1 MKEPIR
7 VAVVTHAPFP
17 KGNVS
22 TMRFTSYLRS
32 LAEAGY
38 FAYVLI
44 YCPTRMAASNIQSS
58 GEYFGISY
66 QYSTDITWRKYNI
79 FNKIKYLC
87 KGLINSVS
95 YLRKNSI
102 NTLILY
108 GDNPFIVNMFYRVVS
123 SLCHMKYLGDRSEL
137 PTIEVRHSRVRL
149 YMYGLKQKMFDGLI
163 VMTKELQEFYGR
175 YYSRKS
181 QVFLLPMTIDP
192 HRFDSVEK
200 QTVENKYIA
209 VVFGTHNRDG
219 LYESLCSYQRYR
231 ELGGTFELKLI
242 GNFASMPNHHTL
254 EVLINN
260 MPYKEDIHILGLVSN
275 DEVPYIL
282 KNASC
287 LLTTPNEYISGGFPT
302 KLGEYML
309 SETPIVATAAGE
321 LTEYITPGEEM
332 FLCEPGNIDE
342 IANSILTI
350 EKDTV
355 YARSLA
361 TKARSTALIKF
372 CADSYRDDL
381 ITYLTGKNKDIN
393 NIRFRTIFM

>member
-1 MKEPIR
+1 MNDTIR

-32 LAEAGY
+32 LAEAGC

-58 GEYFGISY
+58 GDYLGIQY

-95 YLRKNSI
+95 YLKKNSI
-102 NTLILY
+102 NTIILY
-108 GDNPFIVNMFYRVVS
+108 GDNPFIVNMFYRVVCT
-123 SLCHMKYLGDRSEL
+123 LCHMKYLGDRSEL
-137 PTIEVRHSRVRL
+137 PTVDVRKSRVRL
-149 YMYGLKQKMFDGLI
+149 YIYGLKQKMFDGLI
-163 VMTKELQEFYGR
+163 VMTKELQEFYSR

-192 HRFDSVEK
+192 HRFDGVEK
-200 QTVENKYIA
+200 QIVEKEYIA
-209 VVFGTHNRDG
+209 IVFGTHNRDG
-219 LYESLCSYQRYR
+219 LHESLCSYQRYR

-242 GNFASMPNHHTL
+242 GNFTSMPNYSTL
-254 EVLINN
+254 KSLINS
-260 MPYKEDIHILGLVSN
+260 MPYKEDVHILGPLAN
-275 DEVPYIL
+275 EEVPYIL

-287 LLTTPNEYISGGFPT
+287 LLTTPNKYISGGFPT

-309 SETPIVATAAGE
+309 SGTPIVATAAGE
-321 LTEYITPGEEM
+321 LTDYISPGEEM
-332 FLCEPGNIDE
+332 FLCEPGNIED
-342 IANSILTI
+342 IATSILKVEQDI
-350 EKDTV
+350 L
-355 YARSLA
+355 YAKSLTA
-361 TKARSTALIKF
+361 KARSTALKKF

-381 ITYLTGKNKDIN
+381 ILFFTDKSQEFK
-393 NIRFRTIFM
+393 